1 MSEEPKKVNWTA
13 NSLEREVAHAR
24 QVIST
29 AKLVVTFVAAIAATF
44 VATTMQA
51 PSQGWWN
58 DGAAGLMAISL
69 GLTIRILMI
78 PSKPHRGEL
87 DETAFTEATTLLDQV
102 HCLLRW
108 QLGFSAAASLVAAV
122 GLLSPDWH

>member
-44 VATTMQA
+44 VAT
-51 PSQGWWN
+51 
-58 DGAAGLMAISL
+58 AISL